1 MRLYQEDLA
10 KYDDENHEKA
20 SVVFKT
26 IPEQL
31 ENKNSHF
38 KMSKV
43 DKNARYQNYIDAI
56 SFISESMIGNECINV
71 THPEISLELYAD
83 RSNFK
88 LYMMDTLVENV
99 QETLTGTMTVV
110 RIWSILSQL
119 RRIMI
124 I

>member
-1 MRLYQEDLA
+1 MSLYQEDLA

-56 SFISESMIGNECINV
+56 YI
-71 THPEISLELYAD
+71 
-83 RSNFK
+83 
-88 LYMMDTLVENV
+88 
-99 QETLTGTMTVV
+99 
-110 RIWSILSQL
+110 RIYDWK
-119 RRIMI
+119 
-124 I
+124 